1 MQALEAGAELTPQ
14 YRAAI
19 GTLLDELFDRPAP
32 LRLLTSTTASH
43 LVSAVHHEKWSLEE
57 TLETLRGVIEMK
69 LHSQER
75 LLPHDKAAG
84 LQHLYSA
91 LGAASAAQHV
101 DNALKIA
108 ALQVPPYW
116 ATAQTPI
123 LASDLRRH
131 GSAHR
136 EVLPRDDPTFR
147 AIHTA
152 FLNSQSEGGTVKCL
166 AGGHPGCTIECCCV
180 PGMNPRGLSA
190 SAVEVQSI
198 ERIEHHVAWKMYA
211 VSRQRC
217 RANFRHDGI
226 TLLWRTPSRS
236 GADLDQRSPG
246 FSREPWRAAD
256 PARG

>member
-1 MQALEAGAELTPQ
+1 MNVFDMSDVPNYFPPADAAAAPPAAPAVDAPPADAASTGDAVAAAVAAYVPATALTVREQVMQALEAGAELTPQ

-19 GTLLDELFDRPAP
+19 GSLLDELFDRPAP

-69 LHSQER
+69 LHSQEH
-75 LLPHDKAAG
+75 LLSHDKAAG

-131 GSAHR
+131 GSVHR
-136 EVLPRDDPTFR
+136 EDLPRDDATFR

-152 FLNSQSEGGTVKCL
+152 FLNSQSEGG
-166 AGGHPGCTIECCCV
+166 
-180 PGMNPRGLSA
+180 
-190 SAVEVQSI
+190 
-198 ERIEHHVAWKMYA
+198 
-211 VSRQRC
+211 SRQIPRC
-217 RANFRHDGI
+217 THKH
-226 TLLWRTPSRS
+226 RT
-236 GADLDQRSPG
+236 
-246 FSREPWRAAD
+246 
-256 PARG
+256 